1 MGMISPLQLGETV
14 TRLPSVYAGAIL
26 LAFAAAIVI
35 HFVRRSYHQPTRVGG
50 TPVEIPAGSVKVF
63 GLVQRLYHWSLF
75 IVLGIM
81 IASGVALYSPGS
93 FNYVLGAFGVAGTS
107 AAAEE
112 ENLLWHTDM
121 TFLLLGLIV
130 IHLVYDL
137 AIDRGWSHQL
147 PRRYDLSDTVVRV
160 KSFLG
165 LGPKIQPRHGKYDI
179 FMKVWHWGLVG
190 CLVFLG
196 TTGIYMWNPYGLLP
210 TLSPGFE
217 SILRILH
224 DLFAFLLIGLL
235 AMHIYFAIEPVNWP
249 VLRSMIEGTITD
261 KAYNHDYDSKKWP
274 LTKAK
279 KEPKARSPPGAAA
292 SPVAPTPSAAVAER
306 EEETPLAAPTQGEV

>member
-1 MGMISPLQLGETV
+1 MISPLQLGETV
-14 TRLPSVYAGAIL
+14 TRLPSIYAGAIL
-26 LAFAAAIVI
+26 LAFAAAIII

-50 TPVEIPAGSVKVF
+50 APVEIPGGSVKVF

-75 IVLGIM
+75 MVLGLM
-81 IASGVALYSPGS
+81 IVSGVALYSPGS

-130 IHLVYDL
+130 IHLIYDL

-196 TTGIYMWNPYGLLP
+196 VTGIYMWNPYGLLP

-224 DLFAFLLIGLL
+224 DLFAFFLIGLL

-274 LTKAK
+274 LVKAK
-279 KEPKARSPPGAAA
+279 KANAQSPPAAA
-292 SPVAPTPSAAVAER
+292 PHMAPTPTSALVLR
-306 EEETPLAAPTQGEV
+306 EEEQSMISSSEREV